1 MRGASRAKAALIIP
15 ALNEEAALGATLA
28 RVPAGLFA
36 TVIVADNGST
46 DRTAEIA
53 RQCGASVVREPR
65 RGYGAACLRALEAVP
80 ADTEAVV
87 FLQADGSE
95 DPAEAVRLL
104 EPIFEGAADL
114 VIGSR
119 TLGRPHGMR
128 PHQAWGNLLAV
139 WLIRI
144 LYGHRY
150 TDLGPFRAVRV
161 EALRRLCLRERGYGW
176 TVEMQ
181 VRALEEGL
189 RIMEIP
195 VAAGRRIAGRDKI
208 SGTVKGSLAAGA
220 RILWTIFRLAF
231 RPPAACR

>member
-1 MRGASRAKAALIIP
+1 MHGGSRAKAALIIP
-15 ALNEEAALGATLA
+15 ALNEEAALGVTLA
-28 RVPAGLFA
+28 RVPAGLFSA
-36 TVIVADNGST
+36 VIVADNGSS
-46 DRTAEIA
+46 DRTAEVA
-53 RQCGASVVREPR
+53 RHGGATVVHEPR
-65 RGYGAACLRALEAVP
+65 RGYGAACLRALKAVP
-80 ADTEAVV
+80 PDAEAVV

-104 EPIFEGAADL
+104 EPIVQGVADL

-150 TDLGPFRAVRV
+150 TDLGPFRAVRC
-161 EALRRLCLRERGYGW
+161 EALRRLGLREGGYGW

-181 VRALEEGL
+181 VRAVQERL
-189 RIMEIP
+189 RIVEIP
-195 VAAGRRIAGRDKI
+195 VAAGRRVAGRDKI
-208 SGTVKGSLAAGA
+208 SGTWRGSLAAGA
-220 RILWTIFRLAF
+220 RILWTIFRLAL
-231 RPPAACR
+231 RPPSACR